1 MLFFNTRDVKMISE
15 RIKQMREMCRCGYY
29 HRFRKMGFD
38 FSGIAS
44 AIEPMDAA
52 AAEAYALKAVL
63 DMETPIIIKG
73 ERLQFTRSIG
83 QVIPKFF
90 PKRIVSDAG
99 CTRAWPMGNSNP
111 DYRIILQE
119 GIEKRISR
127 IKQQLVKYA
136 PGSGE
141 YAFLSGI
148 LSSLNC
154 IIEFS
159 DRYAAAAEELGEP
172 ELAALLKTVPR
183 RPAATLQ
190 EALQSVY
197 FTSAMFRLAGYSHIG
212 FGRTDQYLID
222 FYRGDL
228 ASGRETPESAR
239 ELIAEFFLAL
249 CRDYDIFPGVQTGDN
264 GQSMIVGGCKRDGS
278 SAENELTTLLMDI
291 SADLKMIDPKI
302 NLRLDRNTSQECL
315 LSAAMLS
322 GCGLGFPQ
330 YNNDEVIIPGL
341 VNFGYKLEDAR
352 DYTVAACWEF
362 VVKNGN
368 ELPNI
373 DALNLAYTADIAI
386 RKMLK
391 DELPFES
398 IRNELKTAMRQTLAG
413 RMENWKKIYIA
424 PGPLFSAFE
433 DVAVESAKDIAT
445 QAGYHHHIGVHGC
458 GSSTAADSIAAV
470 KRFVYDEKSVT
481 PQELLAALE
490 NNFEGFE
497 ELQKKL
503 RECDAKVGCSDP
515 DADNALQLVFDTFAE
530 VLGEVKDNGYG
541 GKLRP
546 GSGSA
551 MYYVWF
557 TRHSDNEQYLK
568 ATADGRKEREYISS
582 SLAPA
587 PGVKPDGMLSV
598 LKSYSKIDYNKICNG
613 GPITMEFDP
622 HCFSSGQAITKM
634 TALIRG
640 FVNSGCQQLQWNIL
654 DPDVLRHA
662 KKYPEQHRDLVVRVW
677 GWSGFFVELDEV
689 FQDQIIAR
697 HSFNG

>member
-1 MLFFNTRDVKMISE
+1 MISD
-15 RIKQMREMCRCGYY
+15 RIKKMREMCRSGYY
-29 HRFRKMGFD
+29 HRFRKTGFD
-38 FSGIAS
+38 FSSIAA
-44 AIEPMDAA
+44 AIETMDAA
-52 AAEAYALKAVL
+52 AAEAYVLKNIS
-63 DMETPIIIKG
+63 DMETPVIIKG
-73 ERLQFTRSIG
+73 ERLQFTRTVG
-83 QVIPKFF
+83 QVIPEFF
-90 PKRIVSDAG
+90 PKKIMRDAG
-99 CTRAWPMGNSNP
+99 RDKVWAMGNSNP
-111 DYRIILQE
+111 DYRVILQE
-119 GIEKRISR
+119 GIEQRISR
-127 IKQQLVKYA
+127 IRQQLAKYDTE
-136 PGSGE
+136 SKE
-141 YAFLSGI
+141 HAFLSGI
-148 LSSLNC
+148 ICSLNT
-154 IIEFS
+154 ILEFA
-159 DRYAAAAEELGEP
+159 DRYSATAEEAGEP
-172 ELAALLKTVPR
+172 ELAKLLKTVPR
-183 RPAATLQ
+183 HPAKTLQ

-197 FTSAMFRLAGYSHIG
+197 FTSVSFRLAGYCHIG
-212 FGRTDQYLID
+212 FGRADQYLID
-222 FYRGDL
+222 FYRNDI
-228 ASGRETPESAR
+228 ASGRETEESAR

-249 CRDYDIFPGVQTGDN
+249 CRDYDLFRGIQTGDN
-264 GQSMIVGGCKRDGS
+264 GQSMILGGCKRDGS
-278 SAENELTTLLMDI
+278 CAENELTALLMDI

-302 NLRLDRNTSQECL
+302 NLRLDRNTSTKCL
-315 LSAAMLS
+315 LSAARLS

-373 DALNLAYTADIAI
+373 DAINLAYVADIAI
-386 RKMLK
+386 RRMLK
-391 DELPFES
+391 EELPFES
-398 IRNELKTAMRQTLAG
+398 INAELKNAMREVLAE
-413 RMENWKKIYIA
+413 RMENWKRIYIA

-433 DVAVESAKDIAT
+433 DVAIECGKDIST

-458 GSSTAADSIAAV
+458 GSSTAADSIATV
-470 KRFVYDEKSVT
+470 KKFVYDEKSVT
-481 PQELLAALE
+481 AQELLSALE
-490 NNFEGFE
+490 SNFEGCE

-503 RECDAKVGCSDP
+503 KECDAKVGCSNS
-515 DADNALQLVFDTFAE
+515 DADDALKLVFDTFAE

-557 TRHSDNEQYLK
+557 TQRRDRGQYLE
-568 ATADGRKEREYISS
+568 ATADGRKEGGYISS

-622 HCFSSGQAITKM
+622 NCFASEQAISKM
-634 TALIRG
+634 TSLIRG
-640 FVNSGCQQLQWNIL
+640 FVNSGCQQLQWNVL
-654 DPDVLRHA
+654 DPEILRHA
-662 KKYPEQHRDLVVRVW
+662 QKYPEQHRDLVVRVW
-677 GWSGFFVELDEV
+677 GWSGFFVELDKV